1 MGLTPLMCAAEANG
15 GKVVKLL
22 LEFKAEKDITDKK
35 GWTAL
40 MYAACSGSLLSL
52 EALLKQKVGTGIQSK
67 VEGFTALHLAC
78 SRGHVKAVSLLLRWG
93 ANVNSL
99 DRKQRTACHCVVDR
113 SIDPDHKVTSD
124 QDMIDTISVLS
135 QYGCDMSELTSDTR
149 ESAKDMA
156 IRHQLNRDVVLALE
170 QAWRIYSRHQ
180 IKN

>member
-1 MGLTPLMCAAEANG
+1 M
-15 GKVVKLL
+15 
-22 LEFKAEKDITDKK
+22 
-35 GWTAL
+35 
-40 MYAACSGSLLSL
+40 
-52 EALLKQKVGTGIQSK
+52 
-67 VEGFTALHLAC
+67 
-78 SRGHVKAVSLLLRWG
+78 
-93 ANVNSL
+93 
-99 DRKQRTACHCVVDR
+99 
-113 SIDPDHKVTSD
+113 TSD